1 MSDGQ
6 SEVVPPNPH
15 QQGPG
20 QQGSPQQ
27 GRRPQELRRVA
38 RSWIWWWLSKESV
51 YWLSKVWFRLR
62 IEGLDNVPKT
72 GPVVFVTNH
81 ASYLDPPLVGVTA
94 GRWVGFLAQEGLAK
108 FGPMRWW
115 LRQIGVTLIDRNAPS
130 KDAMRLMSDCLHRGE
145 AVGIF
150 PEGTRSRD
158 GAIAPF
164 RTGVEF
170 LVRRSG
176 APVVPVG
183 IEGAWRAFPRGAW
196 LPRPRKIIMRYGEV
210 WPAARV
216 LAPGGTEAVRARV
229 AELANAPLADSSPV
243 RSVSRPAAADDP
255 TPSAGTSTGSS
266 AGSGS

>member
-1 MSDGQ
+1 M
-6 SEVVPPNPH
+6 SEVGQPGSREEVP
-15 QQGPG
+15 
-20 QQGSPQQ
+20 PQQ
-27 GRRPQELRRVA
+27 GKRPQALRRVA
-38 RSWIWWWLSKESV
+38 RNWFWWWLSRTSV
-51 YWLSKVWFRLR
+51 YWLSRVWFRLR
-62 IEGLDNVPKT
+62 IEGLQNVPRT

-81 ASYLDPPLVGVTA
+81 SSYLDPPLVGVTA
-94 GRWVGFLAQEGLAK
+94 PRWVGFLAQEGLAK
-108 FGPMRWW
+108 FGPLRWW

-130 KDAMRLMSDCLHRGE
+130 KDAMRLMSDCLHAGE

-183 IEGAWRAFPRGAW
+183 IEGAWRALPRGAW

-229 AELANAPLADSSPV
+229 AELANAPLADSSPG
-243 RSVSRPAAADDP
+243 RSAARPAVAGEA

-266 AGSGS
+266 AGSAS

>member
-1 MSDGQ
+1 MSGDQ
-6 SEVVPPNPH
+6 MSEGPPSP
-15 QQGPG
+15 
-20 QQGSPQQ
+20 PQQ
-27 GRRPQELRRVA
+27 GLRPQGLRRVA
-38 RSWIWWWLSKESV
+38 RNWVWWWLSKTSV
-51 YWLSKVWFRLR
+51 YWISKVWFRLR
-62 IEGLDNVPKT
+62 IEGLQNVPRK

-81 ASYLDPPLVGVTA
+81 SSYLDPPLVGVTA

-108 FGPMRWW
+108 FGPLRWW

-130 KDAMRLMSDCLHRGE
+130 KDAMRLMSDCLHAGE

-183 IEGAWRAFPRGAW
+183 IEGAYRAFPRGAW
-196 LPRPRKIIMRYGEV
+196 LPRPRKIIIRYGEV

-216 LAPGGTEAVRARV
+216 LAPGGTEAVRVRV
-229 AELANAPLADSSPV
+229 AELAHAPLADSPPGLTAT
-243 RSVSRPAAADDP
+243 RPAVAGDA

-266 AGSGS
+266 ARSGS

>member
-1 MSDGQ
+1 MS
-6 SEVVPPNPH
+6 ER
-15 QQGPG
+15 GPTSNG
-20 QQGSPQQ
+20 PQV
-27 GRRPQELRRVA
+27 RPQGLRRVA
-38 RSWIWWWLSKESV
+38 RNWVWWWLSKTTV

-62 IEGLDNVPKT
+62 IEGRQHVPRT

-81 ASYLDPPLVGVTA
+81 ASYLDPPLVGITA

-108 FGPMRWW
+108 FGPLRWW

-130 KDAMRLMSDCLHRGE
+130 KDAMRLMSDCLHAGE

-176 APVVPVG
+176 AAVVPVG
-183 IEGAWRAFPRGAW
+183 IEGAFRAFPRGAW
-196 LPRPRKIIMRYGEV
+196 LPRPRKVIVRYGEV

-216 LAPGGTEAVRARV
+216 LARGGAESLRARV
-229 AELANAPLADSSPV
+229 AELANAPLADSSPG
-243 RSVSRPAAADDP
+243 RSAPRPAPADDP

-266 AGSGS
+266 AGSGA